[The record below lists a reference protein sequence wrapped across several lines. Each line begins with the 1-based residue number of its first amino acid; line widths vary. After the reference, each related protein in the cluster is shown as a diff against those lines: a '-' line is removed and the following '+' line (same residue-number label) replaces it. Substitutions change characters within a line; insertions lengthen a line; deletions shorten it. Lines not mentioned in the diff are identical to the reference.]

1 MQHKTNKGSKPFIYK
16 LMQTHIFVSWVLLIL
31 ISFYLHQKQVS
42 AQEVEDESEFDYV
55 NGSEKG
61 PQHWGNLKEE
71 WRECKHGKLQS
82 PIDLLNLRVKVL
94 PKFGN
99 ILMNYKPANATIRNR
114 GHDIAVVWVGD
125 AGSAKINGIN
135 YLLKQCHWHS
145 PSEHSFNGR
154 RFELELHM
162 VHESHEV
169 NGETK
174 IAVTALFYRIG
185 KPDRFLTKLRLGG
198 FKYYRYIGSLTVPP
212 CTQGVLWAINK
223 RISTV
228 SREQVRL
235 LRVAVH
241 DQIKLWLIENT
252 NLRRGMQ
259 DHYSL

>member
-1 MQHKTNKGSKPFIYK
+1 MLNNQIISKP
-16 LMQTHIFVSWVLLIL
+16 IFVSWVLLIL

-55 NGSEKG
+55 NGSEKW

-94 PKFGN
+94 PKFGT

-162 VHESHEV
+162 VHESHEF

-185 KPDRFLTKLRLGG
+185 KPDRFLTKFAERNARPLQPLNERDIHLCGPM
-198 FKYYRYIGSLTVPP
+198 FQPEDLK
-212 CTQGVLWAINK
+212 
-223 RISTV
+223 
-228 SREQVRL
+228 
-235 LRVAVH
+235 H
-241 DQIKLWLIENT
+241 
-252 NLRRGMQ
+252 
-259 DHYSL
+259 